1 MDININTELQRPSI
15 DNQYYEFVRICGYR
29 KKHIMLLRE
38 YIAEVIGKE
47 NEAILWCVVNRH
59 LQMEIKNERD

>member
-15 DNQYYEFVRICGYR
+15 DNQYYEFVRFYGYN
-29 KKHIMLLRE
+29 KKCLMLLRE

-47 NEAILWCVVNRH
+47 NEERLWRIVDRH

>member
-15 DNQYYEFVRICGYR
+15 DNKYYEFVRICGYR

-47 NEAILWCVVNRH
+47 NEERLWRIVDRH
-59 LQMEIKNERD
+59 LQMEIKNEKD